1 MKKKLLSILLCLT
14 LIFAVGCS
22 SDSGQKTITDRSGS
36 EVEVPTK
43 IEKII
48 STAPSNTEILVGLGL
63 ADKIIAADT
72 YSEGIEGLSKDTI
85 LMDFQT
91 PDAEAIVELDP
102 DIIIAS
108 GYNQAGSSDDPYK
121 SVSDAGIPV
130 VYIPSS
136 ASIDGIYKDIEFI
149 AELVDAKDK
158 GNEIVDSMKKEVE
171 SIKEIGSKIKDKKT
185 VYFEIGPAPTLYSVG
200 KDTFI
205 NEMIQ
210 IIGAENIFA
219 DKDAWISPSEE
230 AVIDANPDVI
240 LTNVNYVENPTEEIM
255 NRTGWEHITAVKDKA
270 VYSID
275 SNSSSRPTQHIIK
288 ALKEMAKAVYPDE
301 YKDK

>member
-1 MKKKLLSILLCLT
+1 MKKKLLSILLCLM
-14 LIFAVGCS
+14 LVFAVGCS
-22 SDSGQKTITDRSGS
+22 NDSGQKTITDREGN
-36 EVEVPTK
+36 EVKVPNK

-48 STAPSNTEILVGLGL
+48 STAPSNTEILAGLGL

-72 YSEGIEGLSKDTI
+72 YSEGIEGLSKDTE

-91 PDAEAIVELDP
+91 PDAEKIIELNP

-108 GYNQAGSSDDPYK
+108 GYNQVGSSEDPYK

-130 VYIPSS
+130 VYIP
-136 ASIDGIYKDIEFI
+136 
-149 AELVDAKDK
+149 
-158 GNEIVDSMKKEVE
+158 
-171 SIKEIGSKIKDKKT
+171 
-185 VYFEIGPAPTLYSVG
+185 IGPAPTLYSVG

-210 IIGAENIFA
+210 TIGAENIFA
-219 DKDAWISPSEE
+219 NQDAWISPSEE
-230 AVIDANPDVI
+230 SVIDANPDVI
-240 LTNVNYVENPTEEIM
+240 LTNVNYVENPTKEIM
-255 NRTGWEHITAVKDKA
+255 SRDGWDNITAVKEKA

-275 SNSSSRPTQHIIK
+275 ANSSSRPTQNIIK

-301 YKDK
+301 FKDK